1 MGEWRVETERSASCL
16 PPSSEARI
24 GAGEGGGAMEVEEE
38 LERLIAADDVSQAK
52 VLRLT
57 AADER
62 LLEGME
68 DEIPPP
74 Q

>member
-1 MGEWRVETERSASCL
+1 VSGDREEEGSASCL
-16 PPSSEARI
+16 PLSSEARV
-24 GAGEGGGAMEVEEE
+24 GAGEGGGGAMEVEEE

-52 VLRLT
+52 ALRLT